1 MKNFYIHISSLII
14 VVLVFMSSCQHK
26 PNTTIA
32 QALLL
37 AGEHPDSA
45 LALLNNMQFSE
56 LGKSEQAK
64 YAVVYT
70 MAQDK
75 SGLDVDEDSLI
86 RHYPKVI
93 IDFSLFLLVLLLF
106 IPYMNILKRLT
117 LFSSRC

>member
-75 SGLDVDEDSLI
+75 SGLDG
-86 RHYPKVI
+86 
-93 IDFSLFLLVLLLF
+93 
-106 IPYMNILKRLT
+106 KRLRIYT
-117 LFSSRC
+117 LPFIVKVLTFAP

>member
-56 LGKSEQAK
+56 LA
-64 YAVVYT
+64 
-70 MAQDK
+70 
-75 SGLDVDEDSLI
+75 SLNRQSTLLCIQWHKISRGWMWTKI
-86 RHYPKVI
+86 R
-93 IDFSLFLLVLLLF
+93 
-106 IPYMNILKRLT
+106 
-117 LFSSRC
+117 

>member
-45 LALLNNMQFSE
+45 LALLNNMQFSK

-86 RHYPKVI
+86 RIGYNGMKSI
-93 IDFSLFLLVLLLF
+93 QK
-106 IPYMNILKRLT
+106 IPFMQNANTIWANT
-117 LFSSRC
+117 IC

>member
-64 YAVVYT
+64 YAV
-70 MAQDK
+70 
-75 SGLDVDEDSLI
+75 G
-86 RHYPKVI
+86 
-93 IDFSLFLLVLLLF
+93 
-106 IPYMNILKRLT
+106 KRLRIYT
-117 LFSSRC
+117 LPFIVKVLTFAP

>member
-86 RHYPKVI
+86 RIGYNWYEKHPE
-93 IDFSLFLLVLLLF
+93 DSLYAKCNT
-106 IPYMNILKRLT
+106 IWANTI
-117 LFSSRC
+117 C

>member
-37 AGEHPDSA
+37 AGEHPDSD

-86 RHYPKVI
+86 RIGYNWYEKHPE
-93 IDFSLFLLVLLLF
+93 DSL
-106 IPYMNILKRLT
+106 YAK
-117 LFSSRC
+117 

>member
-1 MKNFYIHISSLII
+1 MKNIYIHIGSLII
-14 VVLVFMSSCQHK
+14 VALVFMSSCHHK

-75 SGLDVDEDSLI
+75 SGLDVDAVDTTGMKSI
-86 RHYPKVI
+86 PK
-93 IDFSLFLLVLLLF
+93 
-106 IPYMNILKRLT
+106 IPFMQNANTIWENT
-117 LFSSRC
+117 IC